1 MHITTIGLDLAK
13 NIFQVHGVREDGGV
27 AFNKPLRRIQILPFF
42 AKLEP
47 CLVGMEACS
56 SAHYWARELTQL
68 GHSVKLMPPV
78 YVKPYV
84 KRGKSDAADA
94 EAIYEAVTRP
104 TMALL
109 SACKAVEGR
118 FVEMK
123 SADQQAILCQHRA
136 REMMV
141 GQRTQLSNTIRGLIV
156 EFGITIRKSP
166 EAIRSFARDMYAGD
180 DPDIPGVAR
189 EVITSLCEQLLFI
202 HARIIKMEQ
211 AIAAAAKSD
220 NRIKLL
226 QTIPGIGP
234 VNASAI
240 VATIGS
246 GHQFRSGR
254 DLAAWIGLTPLNKSS
269 GGKERLGKI
278 SRMGDRYLR
287 KLLVVGMS
295 SRLRAARSH
304 PERVDPWTASILERK
319 PARLATVAM
328 ANKTARIIWAVL
340 TRNEPY
346 TPRTAA

>member
-1 MHITTIGLDLAK
+1 MDITTVGLDLAK
-13 NIFQVHGVREDGGV
+13 NIFQVHGVKEDGSV
-27 AFNKPLRRIQILPFF
+27 AFNKPLRRTQMLPFF

-56 SAHYWARELTQL
+56 SAHYWARELSAL

-94 EAIYEAVTRP
+94 EAICEAVTRP
-104 TMALL
+104 TM
-109 SACKAVEGR
+109 R

-123 SADQQAILCQHRA
+123 SAQQQAILCQHRA

-141 GQRTQLSNTIRGLIV
+141 GQRTQLSNTIRGLV
-156 EFGITIRKSP
+156 GEFGITIRKSL
-166 EAIRSFARDMYAGD
+166 EAIRSFARDMQAGE
-180 DPDIPGVAR
+180 DPDTPGVAR
-189 EVITSLCEQLLFI
+189 EVITSLCEQLLFV
-202 HARIIKMEQ
+202 HARIIKMDQ

-220 NRIKLL
+220 HRIKLL

-254 DLAAWIGLTPLNKSS
+254 DFAAWIGLTPLNKSS

-287 KLLVVGMS
+287 SLLVVGMS
-295 SRLRAARSH
+295 SRVRAARAH

-319 PARLATVAM
+319 PTRLATVAM

-340 TRNEPY
+340 TKNEPFM
-346 TPRTAA
+346 PRTTC